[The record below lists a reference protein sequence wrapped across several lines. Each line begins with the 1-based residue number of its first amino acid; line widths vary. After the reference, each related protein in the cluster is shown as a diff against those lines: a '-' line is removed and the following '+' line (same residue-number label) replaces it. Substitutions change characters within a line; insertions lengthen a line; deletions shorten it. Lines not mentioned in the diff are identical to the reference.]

1 MNLFRQSL
9 PALFGLL
16 VFSFSASAQVNPLA
30 TVSGFTGRSIDISA
44 GDEARLL
51 LYKGPEYYNYAPTI
65 ANGHPF
71 FLTGDFQTG
80 RVVYENVLYENVPL
94 LYDIVQDELILEHYD
109 GFYKIQLNKA
119 DVSAFSMNGHSFIH
133 LKTGN
138 QGSTTPAG
146 FYEVLYQGKTS
157 LYARRTKSIRERNV
171 QVQVVR
177 DAKSSDQYFI
187 QTASGLLA
195 IKNLKAALK
204 IMDSHADAIRQ
215 HLKSRD
221 LNYKRD
227 PQQTLIEAV
236 KYYDQISSK

>member
-16 VFSFSASAQVNPLA
+16 VFNFSAAAQVPTLA
-30 TVSGFTGRSIDISA
+30 TVSGFNGRRIDISA
-44 GDEARLL
+44 QNEARLL

-80 RVVYENVLYENVPL
+80 KVVYENVLYENVPL

-109 GFYKIQLNKA
+109 GFYKIQLSKS
-119 DVSAFSMNGHSFIH
+119 DVSAFSLNGHSFIH
-133 LKTGN
+133 LNTGKL
-138 QGSTTPAG
+138 GSTTAPG
-146 FYEVLYQGKTS
+146 FYELLYQGNAS
-157 LYARRTKSIRERNV
+157 LFARRIKSIRERTV

-177 DAKSSDQYFI
+177 DTKTSDQYYI
-187 QTASGLLA
+187 QKDAELVPV
-195 IKNLKAALK
+195 KNLKSALK
-204 IMDSHADAIRQ
+204 IMDGHADAIKQ
-215 HLKSRD
+215 HLKSRG
-221 LNYKRD
+221 LNYQRD

-236 KYYDQISSK
+236 KYYDQISR